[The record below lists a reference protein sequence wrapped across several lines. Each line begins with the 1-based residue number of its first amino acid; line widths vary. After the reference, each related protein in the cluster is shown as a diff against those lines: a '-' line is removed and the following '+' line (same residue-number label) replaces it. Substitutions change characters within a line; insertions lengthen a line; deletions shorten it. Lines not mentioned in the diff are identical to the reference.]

1 MNQAII
7 IGNLGR
13 DPEVRQT
20 QTSNTVAQLSVA
32 TTYKGKGEPE
42 TEWHKVTVFGR
53 QAEACEKYLTK
64 GAKVAVTG
72 RIRTQ
77 SYEKDGVKRYS
88 TDIVASWV
96 EFLDSKN
103 DRQGHQKSSRPV
115 PEYDPGDGYDDDDIP
130 F

>member
-20 QTSNTVAQLSVA
+20 QTGNTVARLSVA

-53 QAEACEKYLTK
+53 QAEACQSYLQK
-64 GAKVAVTG
+64 GSKVAVTG

-88 TDIVASWV
+88 TEIVAMSV
-96 EFLDSKN
+96 EFLDPRESSPRREPTRAPVN
-103 DRQGHQKSSRPV
+103 D
-115 PEYDPGDGYDDDDIP
+115 YDPGDGYGDDDIP

>member
-20 QTSNTVAQLSVA
+20 QTGNTVARLSVA

-42 TEWHKVTVFGR
+42 TEWHKVAVFGR
-53 QAEACEKYLTK
+53 QAEACQSYLQK
-64 GAKVAVTG
+64 GSKVAVTG

-88 TDIVASWV
+88 TEIVAMSV
-96 EFLDSKN
+96 EFLDPRESN
-103 DRQGHQKSSRPV
+103 PRREPSRAPV
-115 PEYDPGDGYDDDDIP
+115 SDYDPGDGYGDDDIP

>member
-20 QTSNTVAQLSVA
+20 QTSKTVVRLSVA

-42 TEWHKVTVFGR
+42 TEWHSVTVFGS
-53 QAEACEKYLTK
+53 QADACEKYLAK
-64 GAKVAVTG
+64 GSKVAVTG

-77 SYEKDGVKRYS
+77 CYEKDGIKRYS
-88 TDIVASWV
+88 TEIVANSV
-96 EFLDSKN
+96 EFLSSRD
-103 DRQGHQKSSRPV
+103 DRPSSRNSSRPAPDIY
-115 PEYDPGDGYDDDDIP
+115 PEDAFGDDDIP

>member
-13 DPEVRQT
+13 DPEVKQT
-20 QTSNTVAQLSVA
+20 QTGNTVARLSVA

-42 TEWHKVTVFGR
+42 TEWHRVTVFGR
-53 QAEACEKYLTK
+53 QAEACQSYLQK
-64 GAKVAVTG
+64 GSKVAVTG

-77 SYEKDGVKRYS
+77 SYEKDGIKRYS
-88 TDIVASWV
+88 TEIVAMSV
-96 EFLDSKN
+96 EFLDPRESNSRREPSRAPVN
-103 DRQGHQKSSRPV
+103 D
-115 PEYDPGDGYDDDDIP
+115 YDPGDGYGDDDIP

>member
-20 QTSNTVAQLSVA
+20 QTSKPVVRLSVA

-42 TEWHKVTVFGR
+42 TEWHSVTVFGS
-53 QAEACEKYLTK
+53 QAEACEKYLSK
-64 GAKVAVTG
+64 GSKVAVTG

-103 DRQGHQKSSRPV
+103 DRQGPRKSHSPV
-115 PEYDPGDGYDDDDIP
+115 AEYDPGDGYGDDDIP

>member
-20 QTSNTVAQLSVA
+20 QSSNTVARLSVA

-53 QAEACEKYLTK
+53 QAESCEKYLAK
-64 GAKVAVTG
+64 GSKVAVTG

-88 TDIVASWV
+88 TEIVANSV

-103 DRQGHQKSSRPV
+103 DRPNPRKSSSPV
-115 PEYDPGDGYDDDDIP
+115 PDYDPGDGYGDDDIP

>member
-20 QTSNTVAQLSVA
+20 QTGNTVARLSVA

-53 QAEACEKYLTK
+53 QAEACQSYLQK
-64 GAKVAVTG
+64 GSKVAVTG

-88 TDIVASWV
+88 TEIVAMSV
-96 EFLDSKN
+96 EFLDPRESSPRREPSRAPVN
-103 DRQGHQKSSRPV
+103 D
-115 PEYDPGDGYDDDDIP
+115 YDPGDGYGDDDIP